1 MQRITDPRVG
11 GEYAMGIV
19 GALEERGGTAGGR
32 AVMEDGAQYGVRIV
46 NNTKNKCRVELEID
60 GERMGAFKFDAG
72 HDSVLYRPGSSDKRF
87 TFYTLRAV
95 QSAKTAVQIE
105 KTHAASGLKSN
116 NTQAS
121 AGQRAVAESG
131 IVKTDNTGVVVVR
144 FLPELVK
151 APPPPPP
158 VPAHPAAARS
168 PFSSY
173 AAGGSR
179 GRRRGLRGGGQI
191 FVETLTGET
200 IALDV
205 TPSDTIEEV
214 KQKIQDKTGTPP
226 DSQRLIFAGKQL
238 EDGRMLIDYNIHS
251 ESTLHL
257 VLRLRGGMQ
266 IFVKTLT
273 GKTITLDTAPS
284 DTIEDVK
291 QKIQDKEGI
300 PPDQQ
305 RIIFAGEQLEDGR
318 TLSDYNIQ
326 KESTLHL
333 VLRLRGGMQVFV
345 KTLTGKTITL
355 DVGPSD
361 TIDHVKHKIDEQEG
375 IPSDQQR
382 LIFAGKQLED
392 GRTLSDYNIQKE
404 STIHLVLRLRGDP
417 NEDGTAPPAAR
428 QEAATNRNE
437 TPDAACCTGGTTLQG
452 RSTQKYGTAKAFE
465 VDRSKVV
472 ELSMRLVGL
481 KEVTSRK
488 LREERCVV
496 LSAAAA
502 GGFDD

>member
-1 MQRITDPRVG
+1 MQRIIDPRVG

-131 IVKTDNTGVVVVR
+131 IVKTDNTGVVTVR

-173 AAGGSR
+173 AADGSR
-179 GRRRGLRGGGQI
+179 ARRRGLRGGGQI
-191 FVETLTGET
+191 FVKTLTGKT
-200 IALDV
+200 ITLDV
-205 TPSDTIEEV
+205 EASDTIENV
-214 KQKIQDKTGTPP
+214 KQKIQDKEGIPP
-226 DSQRLIFAGKQL
+226 DQQRLIFTGKQL
-238 EDGRMLIDYNIHS
+238 EDGRTLSDYNIQK
-251 ESTLHL
+251 EATLHL

-273 GKTITLDTAPS
+273 GETITIDC
-284 DTIEDVK
+284 E
-291 QKIQDKEGI
+291 
-300 PPDQQ
+300 
-305 RIIFAGEQLEDGR
+305 
-318 TLSDYNIQ
+318 
-326 KESTLHL
+326 
-333 VLRLRGGMQVFV
+333 
-345 KTLTGKTITL
+345 
-355 DVGPSD
+355 PSD
-361 TIDHVKHKIDEQEG
+361 TIDNIKEKIYQELTA
-375 IPSDQQR
+375 IPPSQQR

-417 NEDGTAPPAAR
+417 NKDGAAPPAVR

-472 ELSMRLVGL
+472 ELAMRLVGL